1 MIRSVHW
8 PRMTRINNG
17 LEDTLTEFIG
27 YIALLWRALQHMS
40 GLQALIFGIGAF
52 LMGIALARAARRLGV
67 HPGRRLWRVVTARFG
82 RSDHRHAAIHM
93 HRRAR
98 QVPRLR

>member
-1 MIRSVHW
+1 
-8 PRMTRINNG
+8 MTLRNNG
-17 LEDTLTEFIG
+17 LEDQLTEFIG
-27 YIALLWRALQHMS
+27 YIALLLRALHHMS
-40 GLQALIFGIGAF
+40 GLQALLFGSAAF
-52 LMGIALARAARRLGV
+52 LTGIALARVARRLRV
-67 HPGRRLWRVVTARFG
+67 HPGRRLWRVATARFG